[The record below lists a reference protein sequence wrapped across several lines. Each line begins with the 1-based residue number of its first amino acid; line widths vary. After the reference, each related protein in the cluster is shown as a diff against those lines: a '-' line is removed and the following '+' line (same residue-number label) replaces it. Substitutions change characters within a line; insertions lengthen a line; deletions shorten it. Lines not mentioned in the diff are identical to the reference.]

1 RIVALISIVTMFY
14 LHLSLIEKIN
24 PFWGH
29 YNYAFTGTVIFLC
42 SWLFKDR
49 FIESKACNLLSEMT
63 YAVYLFHNWIWDSL
77 LLVVNKI
84 GIKYINSN
92 IQILLLLFI
101 VCYFA
106 HKLVERRGVLI
117 GKTLLRKALI

>member
-1 RIVALISIVTMFY
+1 
-14 LHLSLIEKIN
+14 
-24 PFWGH
+24 
-29 YNYAFTGTVIFLC
+29 
-42 SWLFKDR
+42 
-49 FIESKACNLLSEMT
+49 
-63 YAVYLFHNWIWDSL
+63 
-77 LLVVNKI
+77 
-84 GIKYINSN
+84 IKHINSN

>member
-1 RIVALISIVTMFY
+1 
-14 LHLSLIEKIN
+14 
-24 PFWGH
+24 
-29 YNYAFTGTVIFLC
+29 FTGTVIFLC